1 MQAAIAVGAA
11 AVYFGVRVVVEGDR
25 PTALRNADRLLDIE
39 RSLGIDIELG
49 AQDLVVDRPVLR
61 AIGNFSYVWFHWP
74 LLVVFLCVLFVRN
87 RGRFRQLLDALML
100 SGAIGLIL
108 FAVFP
113 VAPPR
118 FLPGYTGTVSDA
130 ARRHY
135 LDYPLSWTN
144 QVASFP
150 SFHVGW
156 TLIACLA
163 LAATFVHPV
172 HRAVVMVPAAFVALA
187 VVTTG
192 NHYVVD
198 TVTGVVI
205 AVACYLGAGAWQQRS
220 SVASAPRLVSD
231 TNRSVS
237 GTNG

>member
-1 MQAAIAVGAA
+1 M
-11 AVYFGVRVVVEGDR
+11 YFGVRVIVEGDR
-25 PTALRNADRLLDIE
+25 PTALRNADRLLDFE
-39 RSLGIDIELG
+39 GALGIDIELG
-49 AQDLVVDRPVLR
+49 VQDLVVDQTLLR
-61 AIGNFSYVWFHWP
+61 TIGNFSYVWFHWP
-74 LLVVFLCVLFVRN
+74 LLIAFLCVLFVRS
-87 RGRFRQLLDALML
+87 RPRFRQLRNSLIA
-100 SGAIGLIL
+100 SGAIGLLL
-108 FAVFP
+108 FATFP

-163 LAATFVHPV
+163 LAATLDRQRDRVIVMMPAI
-172 HRAVVMVPAAFVALA
+172 AVGVA

-198 TVTGVVI
+198 TIAGMAI
-205 AVACYLGAGAWQQRS
+205 AVGAY
-220 SVASAPRLVSD
+220 VAFDPNRRLD
-231 TNRSVS
+231 T
-237 GTNG
+237 GTH